1 MGGGGREKGKEVKS
15 GLAMELLGI
24 YFHLEE
30 TKFKV
35 DGERTER
42 WSNVLSRV
50 YPTKKGIIRM
60 SRVLEKRH

>member
-1 MGGGGREKGKEVKS
+1 M
-15 GLAMELLGI
+15 AMELLGI

-42 WSNVLSRV
+42 WSNALSRV
-50 YPTKKGIIRM
+50 YAKKGIIRM

>member
-15 GLAMELLGI
+15 GLAMESLGI

-35 DGERTER
+35 DGEWTER

-50 YPTKKGIIRM
+50 YAKKKG
-60 SRVLEKRH
+60 